1 MSTREMEVASTH
13 CSATFGSRES
23 DSVGVSGK
31 EEPDSCI
38 WHSSSSVMMSNTA
51 SSGSLESVFAPGPQ
65 TQIRREEKHSGYTQ
79 DGEGASENG
88 RRAATQDTPG
98 HTARGHSRWESD
110 GCWDTLEKQ
119 S

>member
-1 MSTREMEVASTH
+1 MSTQEMEVASTH

-23 DSVGVSGK
+23 DSAGVPGE

-51 SSGSLESVFAPGPQ
+51 SSGSLESVFAPGAEADQETREAQRLHTGWGGSLREQ
-65 TQIRREEKHSGYTQ
+65 TEGSYTGQ
-79 DGEGASENG
+79 AGAHCECPLQMG
-88 RRAATQDTPG
+88 K
-98 HTARGHSRWESD
+98 RWLL
-110 GCWDTLEKQ
+110 DTLEKQ